1 MDKSLYADYKRLEET
16 HWWFTGRQKVISKIL
31 NHKVIPRH
39 VGMALDIGCGT
50 GFCTALV
57 SKIADSVWCVEMA
70 DEMIEPLKQKDKNL
84 NIIKGEWPDVQIN
97 QKFSLVTLFDSLEHI
112 KDDRAALKKIE
123 SVLEPDGVML
133 VTVPA
138 YKFLWS
144 EHDTISHHQRRYTKK
159 QMRAAISE
167 ATGLTIVKMTYFN
180 TFFFPPIAIFRLIK
194 NLLGVRTSGSDVF
207 AIPKILNSAM
217 AWIFGLEGSLLRW
230 ISLPFGTS
238 LLCIAKKA
246 RG

>member
-1 MDKSLYADYKRLEET
+1 MEKSLYADYERLEET
-16 HWWFTGRQKVISKIL
+16 HWWFTGRQKVISNML

-39 VGMALDIGCGT
+39 VERALDVGCGT

-70 DEMIEPLKQKDKNL
+70 DEMIGMLKKKDKNL
-84 NIIKGEWPDVQIN
+84 NIIKGEWPDVEVN
-97 QKFSLVTLFDSLEHI
+97 QTFQFVTLFDSLEHI
-112 KDDRAALKKIE
+112 RDDRTALKKIE
-123 SVLEPDGVML
+123 SVLEPGGVMM

-180 TFFFPPIAIFRLIK
+180 TFFFPPIALFRLIK
-194 NLLGVRTSGSDVF
+194 NLFGIRTSGSDVF
-207 AIPKILNSAM
+207 AMPKILNSVM
-217 AWIFGLEGSLLRW
+217 GWLFGLEGKLLRW
-230 ISLPFGTS
+230 VSFPFGAS
-238 LLCIAKKA
+238 LLCIARKD